1 LQPDFNR
8 LGDVF
13 RGTVFALFVGM
24 LSYEKL
30 DVYQAAIQFLV
41 VATRVVDE
49 LPKGNAALAEQLKRA
64 SMSIPLNIAE
74 SSGKPSRADRQRFMS
89 IARGSAME
97 CGAILDVC
105 RVLRLTDETTVSEGK
120 SLLVRIVSM
129 LTRLCR

>member
-1 LQPDFNR
+1 
-8 LGDVF
+8 
-13 RGTVFALFVGM
+13 M

-41 VATRVVDE
+41 VATGIIDE
-49 LPKGNAALAEQLKRA
+49 LPKGNAALADQLRRA
-64 SMSIPLNIAE
+64 SMSMPLNIAE

-105 RVLRLTDETTVSEGK
+105 RVLSLTDEKTVNEGK
-120 SLLVRIVSM
+120 NFLVRIVSM
-129 LTRLCR
+129 LTKLCR